1 MSEIGE
7 EDSLAGH
14 DTEHQTAY
22 VYVPASVLDKQSTR
36 PTKKRKIGKT
46 RSSISDPQ
54 DAKTFGFEPLLEG
67 FETPQCIAVRQAQ
80 FERFWGETEGRIQS
94 ALDEA
99 NEDTLAEVTDFVN
112 ASKHIRSLNI
122 ATGFVVTGPNIT
134 SQGLLFKQLSIRL
147 GEEVGGP
154 VVTLRS
160 GDASN
165 LKAVLKKVIRDG
177 RKLLNYDLEII
188 HGFIQLHDCQAVVV
202 AFQDSEAFDSN
213 LLAELI
219 SIFGSW
225 KDRIPFVLLFG
236 IATSIDLFHERL
248 PRAASRCLEGRQ
260 FNVEQINS
268 LLERIFLKAVAGA
281 EAALRLGAGLLSTL
295 LDRQE
300 DHVQS
305 IQSFI
310 AALKVWLIL
319 VVFQTLLTAKYAY
332 MCHFYGNPLSILTGQ
347 TNDSSIISIVQPQHL
362 ELLRMLPS
370 FKKLTENLVGA
381 SQLTRVRGLLEDENL
396 LRQEVSDSLASGS
409 VETTRILRTMHLVAS
424 CSSVSVSKIELY
436 IALFQGNFIESEYIR
451 SMIDSIK
458 RMGPEDLVEF
468 LRRIISCIEEGSPE
482 MDLEGWADDAAQFV
496 WEISSIQSQIFSLL
510 EESKATGKS
519 VRSSYAIHSKGV
531 RTTVIAQR
539 VQLSYENSTLSQQ
552 DKEFTGLVDSI
563 LGLLLDHFSCGKPQD
578 IFLNEIWLFN
588 SASPYT
594 DYFSPRPRTSIERA
608 LSAPFDYLNCACCDP
623 SEGLS
628 SNHPATA
635 ILYQMYL
642 ETGSLI
648 NIFDLWSAFFEMI
661 SGGDD
666 QKIDERDALVLFYKA
681 LADLKSLGMV
691 RQSKKKAN
699 HLAKVAWKGL

>member
-1 MSEIGE
+1 MSEIDE
-7 EDSLAGH
+7 ENSLAGH

-46 RSSISDPQ
+46 RSSISDIQ
-54 DAKTFGFEPLLEG
+54 DAKTFTFEPLLEG
-67 FETPQCIAVRQAQ
+67 LETPQCISVRKAH
-80 FERFWGETEGRIQS
+80 FERFWAETEGRVQS
-94 ALDEA
+94 ILDEA
-99 NEDTLAEVTDFVN
+99 NEDTLTEVTEFVN
-112 ASKHIRSLNI
+112 VSKQIRSLNI

-134 SQGLLFKQLSIRL
+134 SQGLLFRQLSTRL
-147 GEEVGGP
+147 GEKVGGP

-165 LKAVLKKVIRDG
+165 LKAVLKKVIRDVTS
-177 RKLLNYDLEII
+177 RKKSDEDEDE
-188 HGFIQLHDCQAVVV
+188 GFPSKKDAPVVV

-219 SIFGSW
+219 SIFSSW

-260 FNVEQINS
+260 FNVEQIDS

-310 AALKVWLIL
+310 AALK
-319 VVFQTLLTAKYAY
+319 YAY

-347 TNDSSIISIVQPQHL
+347 TKNWSIINIMQPRHL

-370 FKKLTENLVGA
+370 FKKLTEKLVGA
-381 SQLTRVRGLLEDENL
+381 RKLTRVRGLLEDDNL
-396 LRQEVSDSLASGS
+396 LRQEVSDSLALAS

-436 IALFQGNFIESEYIR
+436 IAIFQGNFIDSEYIR

-468 LRRIISCIEEGSPE
+468 LRRLIRCIEEGSSE
-482 MDLEGWADDAAQFV
+482 MDLEEWADDAAQFIC
-496 WEISSIQSQIFSLL
+496 EISSIQSQIFSLL
-510 EESKATGKS
+510 EESKATGKP

-539 VQLSYENSTLSQQ
+539 VQLSYENSTLSAQ

-563 LGLLLDHFSCGKPQD
+563 SGLLLDHFTCGNPQD
-578 IFLNEIWLFN
+578 MFLNEIWLFN
-588 SASPYT
+588 STSPYT

-608 LSAPFDYLNCACCDP
+608 LSAPFDYLTCACCDP

-661 SGGDD
+661 SGGDH
-666 QKIDERDALVLFYKA
+666 QKIDERDGLVLFYRA

>member
-1 MSEIGE
+1 MSEIDE
-7 EDSLAGH
+7 ENSLAGH

-46 RSSISDPQ
+46 RSSISDIQ
-54 DAKTFGFEPLLEG
+54 DAKTFTFEPLLEG
-67 FETPQCIAVRQAQ
+67 LETPQCISVRKAH
-80 FERFWGETEGRIQS
+80 FERFWAETEGRVQS
-94 ALDEA
+94 ILDEA
-99 NEDTLAEVTDFVN
+99 NEDTLTEVTEFVN
-112 ASKHIRSLNI
+112 VSKQIRSLNI

-134 SQGLLFKQLSIRL
+134 SQGLLFRQLSTRL
-147 GEEVGGP
+147 GEKVGGP

-188 HGFIQLHDCQAVVV
+188 HGFAQLYECQAVVV

-219 SIFGSW
+219 SIFSSW

-260 FNVEQINS
+260 FNVEQIDS

-310 AALKVWLIL
+310 AALK
-319 VVFQTLLTAKYAY
+319 YAY

-347 TNDSSIISIVQPQHL
+347 TKNWSIINIMQPRHL

-370 FKKLTENLVGA
+370 FKKLTEKLVGA
-381 SQLTRVRGLLEDENL
+381 RKLTRVRGLLEDDNL
-396 LRQEVSDSLASGS
+396 LRQEVSDSLALAS

-436 IALFQGNFIESEYIR
+436 IAIFQGNFIDSEYIR

-468 LRRIISCIEEGSPE
+468 LRRLIRCIEEGSSE
-482 MDLEGWADDAAQFV
+482 MDLEEWADDAAQFIC
-496 WEISSIQSQIFSLL
+496 EISSIQSQIFSLL
-510 EESKATGKS
+510 EESKATGKP

-539 VQLSYENSTLSQQ
+539 VQLSYENSTLSAQ

-563 LGLLLDHFSCGKPQD
+563 SGLLLDHFTCGNPQD
-578 IFLNEIWLFN
+578 MFLNEIWLFN
-588 SASPYT
+588 STSPYT

-608 LSAPFDYLNCACCDP
+608 LSAPFDYLTCACCDP

-661 SGGDD
+661 SGGDH
-666 QKIDERDALVLFYKA
+666 QKIDERDGLVLFYRA